1 VTAPSATPALTA
13 RWTNLAL
20 LSYRAPEELLRRYL
34 HPALELD
41 RWDGHAHV
49 SLVAFDFEDTR
60 VLGLRIPGFVRFPEV
75 NLRTYVRHGD
85 RRGVVF
91 IRELV
96 PSPIVALVARVW
108 YNEPYRAVPIT
119 GAVSRTSDA
128 IVVRRAWRTA
138 HREHRVELSASRTTR
153 LPPESSVEHYFKE
166 HAWGFGRTR
175 SGRLLHY
182 RVDHPPWAVHEVQA
196 LAADIG
202 FAATYGRDWTFLD
215 RASPVSVVLAEGSPI
230 SVHRATTPPDKHPV
244 N

>member
-1 VTAPSATPALTA
+1 MTASSATASPPALTA
-13 RWTNLAL
+13 RWTNLAIL
-20 LSYRAPEELLRRYL
+20 TYRAPEELLRGYL

-41 RWDGHAHV
+41 RWEGHTHV

-96 PSPIVALVARVW
+96 PSPVVALVARLW

-119 GAVSRTSDA
+119 SDVARTSEA
-128 IVVRRAWRTA
+128 VVVRRAWRTA
-138 HREHRVELSASRTTR
+138 HREHRVELSASRASHV
-153 LPPESSVEHYFKE
+153 PPETGVEHHFKE

-175 SGRLLHY
+175 RGRLLRY
-182 RVDHPPWAVHEVQA
+182 QVEHPVWAVHDVQA
-196 LAADIG
+196 LVADVG
-202 FAATYGRDWTFLD
+202 FAATYGREWGFLEA
-215 RASPVSVVLAEGSPI
+215 ASPVSVVLAAGSPI
-230 SVHRATTPPDKHPV
+230 AVHRPDTPAS
-244 N
+244 

>member
-1 VTAPSATPALTA
+1 MTASSATAASPALTA

-20 LSYRAPEELLRRYL
+20 LTYRVPEALLRRHL

-41 RWDGHAHV
+41 RWEGHAHV

-75 NLRTYVRHGD
+75 NLRTYVRHGE

-96 PSPIVALVARVW
+96 PSPVIALVARLW

-119 GAVSRTSDA
+119 SEISRTSEA

-138 HREHRVELSASRTTR
+138 HREHHLELSASRASR
-153 LPPESSVEHYFKE
+153 VPPETSLEHHFKE

-175 SGRLLHY
+175 GGRLLRY
-182 RVDHPPWAVHEVQA
+182 RVDHPTWAIHDVQA
-196 LAADIG
+196 LVADVG
-202 FAATYGRDWTFLD
+202 FAATYGQEWEFLEA
-215 RASPVSVVLAEGSPI
+215 ASPASVMLAEGSAI
-230 SVHRATTPPDKHPV
+230 AVYRAATL
-244 N
+244 